1 MILESTALASVEP
14 RRSDAKPAVSIGR
27 ARNGAEAATM
37 ERSYARVA
45 DDLSKDPSAP
55 TQTAEPKKVFSLWQ
69 NASLEFGDFID
80 IVNPLQHIPIVA
92 TIYRHLT
99 DDRIGMAP
107 RVIGGALWGRLSGLV
122 SGVVNSLVEWFTGK
136 DIGEHIYAK
145 IWGEPANV
153 NGAALAAKPVGE
165 KDAVIE
171 VDAARFAAAVAPEPV
186 LVPHDLPTRE
196 IIQINQNSDAT
207 SAAIPQKEWQEPLPR
222 HFHHLPYRLNGNLG
236 EPQDGIGKLNI
247 DA

>member
-1 MILESTALASVEP
+1 MILESTGLASVEP
-14 RRSDAKPAVSIGR
+14 RRSEATPAAPIAR
-27 ARNGAEAATM
+27 ARNGAEAATVK
-37 ERSYARVA
+37 RSYARVA

-55 TQTAEPKKVFSLWQ
+55 TPIAEPAKAFSLWQ
-69 NASLEFGDFID
+69 NASFEFGDFID

-122 SGVVNSLVEWFTGK
+122 SGVINSLVEWFTGK
-136 DIGEHIYAK
+136 DIGDHIYAK

-153 NGAALAAKPVGE
+153 NAVSLAAKPVGE

-171 VDAARFAAAVAPEPV
+171 VVAARITAPAAPEPV
-186 LVPHDLPTRE
+186 TAQDDLSTRE
-196 IIQINQNSDAT
+196 IIQLNQKSEAT
-207 SAAIPQKEWQEPLPR
+207 TAAIPQKEWQELLPR

>member
-1 MILESTALASVEP
+1 MILESTPLASAAP
-14 RRSDAKPAVSIGR
+14 RRSEATDPGRSAR
-27 ARNGAEAATM
+27 ARNGTEAATVK
-37 ERSYARVA
+37 RSYARVA

-55 TQTAEPKKVFSLWQ
+55 TPTAEPAKVFSLWQ
-69 NASLEFGDFID
+69 NASFEFGDLID

-107 RVIGGALWGRLSGLV
+107 RVIGGALWGRLTGLV
-122 SGVVNSLVEWFTGK
+122 TGVINSLVEWFTGK
-136 DIGEHIYAK
+136 DIGDHIYAK
-145 IWGEPANV
+145 IWGEPANS
-153 NGAALAAKPVGE
+153 NAAALAAKPVGE

-171 VDAARFAAAVAPEPV
+171 VDAAQVAVATVPEPV
-186 LVPHDLPTRE
+186 LAPDDLPTRE
-196 IIQINQNSDAT
+196 IIQLNQKSDAAT
-207 SAAIPQKEWQEPLPR
+207 AAIPKKEWPEFLPR

>member
-14 RRSDAKPAVSIGR
+14 RRNETTPAAPIAR
-27 ARNGAEAATM
+27 ARNAAEAATM
-37 ERSYARVA
+37 KRSYSRVA

-55 TQTAEPKKVFSLWQ
+55 TPTAEPKKVFSLWQ

-92 TIYRHLT
+92 TIYRNLT

-122 SGVVNSLVEWFTGK
+122 TGVVNSLVEWFTGK
-136 DIGEHIYAK
+136 DIGDHIYAK
-145 IWGEPANV
+145 IWGEPANA
-153 NGAALAAKPVGE
+153 NGAALAAKPVSE
-165 KDAVIE
+165 KDAVIK
-171 VDAARFAAAVAPEPV
+171 VDAARVAAAAAPEPV
-186 LVPHDLPTRE
+186 LAPDDLPTRE
-196 IIQINQNSDAT
+196 IIQLNQNSEAT
-207 SAAIPQKEWQEPLPR
+207 TAAIPQKEWQDLLPH